1 MPSKASL
8 HHSRQIR
15 LIIIITLF
23 SHLIFA
29 CHVFEDFRTLSQPR
43 QADYNNH
50 IMLHYITLHYIT
62 LHYIILYYIIL
73 YLSSH
78 FHLSCNRRHHYI
90 ILATSGCLEQLDYL
104 VSSLLVMPSKAS

>member
-50 IMLHYITLHYIT
+50 IMLHYITL
-62 LHYIILYYIIL
+62 YYII
-73 YLSSH
+73 
-78 FHLSCNRRHHYI
+78 FI
-90 ILATSGCLEQLDYL
+90 ISF
-104 VSSLLVMPSKAS
+104 SFVMQSKASLHHSSHIGLFGTTRLSRLIVVSHAFEGIITSFQTNQAD